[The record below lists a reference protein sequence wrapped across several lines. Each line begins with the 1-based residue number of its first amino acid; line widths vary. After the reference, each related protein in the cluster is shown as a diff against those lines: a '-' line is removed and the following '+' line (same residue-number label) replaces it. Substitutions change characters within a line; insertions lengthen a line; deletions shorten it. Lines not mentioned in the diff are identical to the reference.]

1 MQLRYLKSVDLKK
14 ATKTKQQ
21 NGTYIDT
28 LILVSSYSIQTQE
41 LNDDI
46 SVSIY
51 GADLN
56 KITRIKSVNSELE
69 VYLKSKLNNDDDNIS
84 KYYIIMDDIQYKI
97 KSVRE
102 NWIDIELIGKYEEEQ
117 PFWLRQVDKLANS
130 NFTTNS

>member
-14 ATKTKQQ
+14 AAKAKQQ

-117 PFWLRQVDKLANS
+117 PSV
-130 NFTTNS
+130 

>member
-1 MQLRYLKSVDLKK
+1 MLMQLRYLKIVDLKK
-14 ATKTKQQ
+14 AAQSKQQ
-21 NGTYIDT
+21 NRTYIYT
-28 LILVSSYSIQTQE
+28 LILVSYYNIQTQE

-69 VYLKSKLNNDDDNIS
+69 AYLKSKLNNDDDNIS

-117 PFWLRQVDKLANS
+117 PSV
-130 NFTTNS
+130 

>member
-14 ATKTKQQ
+14 ATKTKQP
-21 NGTYIDT
+21 NGTYTET
-28 LILVSSYSIQTQE
+28 LTLVSSYSVQTQE

-46 SVSIY
+46 SVSVY
-51 GADLN
+51 GADLY

-69 VYLKSKLNNDDDNIS
+69 VYLKSKLNNEEDNIS
-84 KYYIIMDDIQYKI
+84 KYYIIIDGYQHKI

-117 PFWLRQVDKLANS
+117 PSV
-130 NFTTNS
+130 

>member
-14 ATKTKQQ
+14 ATKTKQP

-28 LILVSSYSIQTQE
+28 LTLIDSYSIQTQE
-41 LNDDI
+41 LNDDV
-46 SVSIY
+46 SASIY

-56 KITRIKSVNSELE
+56 KITRIKSVNRELE

-84 KYYIIMDDIQYKI
+84 KYYIIMDDTQYKI

-102 NWIDIELIGKYEEEQ
+102 NWIDIQAIGKYIEQ
-117 PFWLRQVDKLANS
+117 PSV
-130 NFTTNS
+130 

>member
-14 ATKTKQQ
+14 ATKTKQP
-21 NGTYIDT
+21 NGTYTETLT
-28 LILVSSYSIQTQE
+28 LIGSYSIQTQE

-56 KITRIKSVNSELE
+56 KITRIKSVNKDLE
-69 VYLKSKLNNDDDNIS
+69 SYLKPKLNNDEDNIS
-84 KYYIIMDDIQYKI
+84 KYFIFIDNVQHKI

-102 NWIDIELIGKYEEEQ
+102 NWIDISL
-117 PFWLRQVDKLANS
+117 
-130 NFTTNS
+130 